1 MTTDS
6 LNYLMKHKKLKLDGE
21 TEKFFKEIKN
31 REKSVDKK
39 EFMKYFSYK
48 PTTLVNN
55 LWSQNT
61 QNLRK
66 SLDEIK
72 QQKIKLN
79 EDERNSTNNKNES
92 DRRNMILSVIDRIY
106 QFFEYK
112 FLTGEQS
119 DELKLLN

>member
-1 MTTDS
+1 
-6 LNYLMKHKKLKLDGE
+6 
-21 TEKFFKEIKN
+21 
-31 REKSVDKK
+31 
-39 EFMKYFSYK
+39 MKYFSSK

-72 QQKIKLN
+72 QQNIKLN
-79 EDERNSTNNKNES
+79 EDEKNSTNNKNES
-92 DRRNMILSVIDRIY
+92 DRRNIILSVIDRIY

-112 FLTGEQS
+112 FLPGEQS

>member
-21 TEKFFKEIKN
+21 TEKFFKGIKN

-61 QNLRK
+61 
-66 SLDEIK
+66 
-72 QQKIKLN
+72 
-79 EDERNSTNNKNES
+79 
-92 DRRNMILSVIDRIY
+92 
-106 QFFEYK
+106 K
-112 FLTGEQS
+112 FKKKFGW
-119 DELKLLN
+119 D